1 MLEQEALFALGI
13 SLIAGLS
20 TMLGTVVIFVG
31 ESRNEKLLTTSLGF
45 AAGVMLS
52 ISFSDLLPQARDLI
66 ATEKGAQMGIV
77 YMDLF
82 LVIGVFMALGL
93 DYLVPHEAA
102 DDVKD
107 RQHQDLFRVGVV
119 STLAIM
125 LHNFP
130 EGIATF
136 MAGYSDTTLGVSL
149 GVAIALHN
157 IPEGVSVAMPV
168 YFATKDK
175 GKALKFTFIS
185 GISEP
190 IGALLVFFVLRPFL
204 NGFVIGASFA
214 LVAGIMLYISIEE
227 LIPSSRQYGHNRLA
241 LFSTFAGLVLMPLS
255 HLI

>member
-1 MLEQEALFALGI
+1 
-13 SLIAGLS
+13 
-20 TMLGTVVIFVG
+20 
-31 ESRNEKLLTTSLGF
+31 
-45 AAGVMLS
+45 
-52 ISFSDLLPQARDLI
+52 
-66 ATEKGAQMGIV
+66 
-77 YMDLF
+77 
-82 LVIGVFMALGL
+82 
-93 DYLVPHEAA
+93 
-102 DDVKD
+102 
-107 RQHQDLFRVGVV
+107 
-119 STLAIM
+119 
-125 LHNFP
+125 
-130 EGIATF
+130 
-136 MAGYSDTTLGVSL
+136 VSL

-190 IGALLVFFVLRPFL
+190 IGALLAFFVLRPFL